1 MQFDV
6 TGFLI
11 FLGFILPGFLAQ
23 RARYSLAPRS
33 LKPLSP
39 IAEVGEFV
47 LAGVWVHVF
56 LVAIFRLYFWVFQ
69 EQHFAALANTLYY
82 KSLPKFLW
90 AYRTFVFTYLV
101 LSLAVGYCFG
111 FIQGWLI
118 IKQPVRSW
126 LARRPLPK
134 RLLKWLGIPGFLQE
148 DPVWYFVLKQKSAA
162 TMVFLEVEMKNGAG
176 IYTGRLT
183 SYGILDDSVK
193 SKDFYLE
200 DVHFKAD
207 RIGSF
212 TPLDCDGILLNFED
226 VAAIQVRKGEPEEF
240 LEQQATVPGDDG
252 F

>member
-39 IAEVGEFV
+39 VAEVGEFV
-47 LAGVWVHVF
+47 LAGVWVHIF
-56 LVAIFRLYFWVFQ
+56 LLILFRLYFWAFE
-69 EQHFAALANTLYY
+69 EQHFVALINTLYNG
-82 KSLPKFLW
+82 SLSKFLW
-90 AYRTFVFTYLV
+90 AYRAFVFTYLV

-126 LARRPLPK
+126 IARRPLPK
-134 RLLKWLGIPGFLQE
+134 KMLKWLGIPGFLQE

-162 TMVFLEVEMKNGAG
+162 TMVFLEVEMRNGAG
-176 IYTGRLT
+176 TYTGRLT

-200 DVHFKAD
+200 DVHF
-207 RIGSF
+207 REGRLGSF
-212 TPLDCDGILLNFED
+212 TPLDCDGVLLNFED
-226 VAAIQVRKGEPEEF
+226 VAAIQVRKGEPEDF
-240 LEQQATVPGDDG
+240 LEQQATVPGDGG